1 MDEHIAVKFAL
12 DSGER
17 LEVTPRSNLMSM
29 NETDLDVAD
38 GDDLGL
44 GERGEVIEFT
54 AHSMHL
60 RLG

>member
-1 MDEHIAVKFAL
+1 MDEHVAVKFAL
-12 DSGER
+12 DGGER

-44 GERGEVIEFT
+44 RECGEVIKFT